1 MTDPN
6 PYKTNVTPETSEQQA
21 SRSTWKA
28 FSSIPSG
35 MMLCLFSGWYRM
47 KMVGVVTLAA
57 GTPQRETQVFYEL
70 SADFM
75 LYLGVTVVVLG
86 GGYLAFLPT
95 RKKFRG

>member
-1 MTDPN
+1 
-6 PYKTNVTPETSEQQA
+6 
-21 SRSTWKA
+21 
-28 FSSIPSG
+28 
-35 MMLCLFSGWYRM
+35 M

-86 GGYLAFLPT
+86 GGYLAFLLT